1 MVVETKKS
9 LGQHWLHDP
18 ASLQAMVDAADVQPG
33 QTVLEIGPGTGT
45 LTEYLLA
52 AGVRVVA
59 LEFDQDLLPG
69 LQNRFEGDANFS
81 LVHGDIRTFNLT
93 ELPVGYKVVANIPYY
108 LTSNL
113 VQLLSESSNPPACAV
128 LLIQKEV
135 AERACAQ
142 PGNMSI
148 LSITTQFYW
157 QASLGPLVPAA
168 LFTPPPKVDS
178 QILILQGRPEPL
190 FPDVE
195 PRAFFRLV
203 KAGFSQKRKTLV
215 NSLSGGLH
223 LEKDQIKSL
232 LDMCKITQSAR
243 PQQLH
248 LSDWYSLY
256 LALNT

>member
-1 MVVETKKS
+1 
-9 LGQHWLHDP
+9 
-18 ASLQAMVDAADVQPG
+18 MVDAADVQPPNSARNRSRYRHTH
-33 QTVLEIGPGTGT
+33 Q
-45 LTEYLLA
+45 YLLA

-113 VQLLSESSNPPACAV
+113 VQLLGESSNPPGLCCA
-128 LLIQKEV
+128 INSEGS

-148 LSITTQFYW
+148 LHNNNFIGRPVW
-157 QASLGPLVPAA
+157 GRWVPTA

-178 QILILQGRPEPL
+178 QILILQGRPELL

-195 PRAFFRLV
+195 PRAFWLV
-203 KAGFSQKRKTLV
+203 KADLV
-215 NSLSGGLH
+215 R
-223 LEKDQIKSL
+223 
-232 LDMCKITQSAR
+232 SAK
-243 PQQLH
+243 H
-248 LSDWYSLY
+248 F
-256 LALNT
+256 

>member
-1 MVVETKKS
+1 M
-9 LGQHWLHDP
+9 
-18 ASLQAMVDAADVQPG
+18 
-33 QTVLEIGPGTGT
+33 
-45 LTEYLLA
+45 A
-52 AGVRVVA
+52 AGVEVVA

-148 LSITTQFYW
+148 SSITTQFYW
-157 QASLGPLVPAA
+157 QASLGPLVPTA
-168 LFTPPPKVDS
+168 LFTPHQS
-178 QILILQGRPEPL
+178 G
-190 FPDVE
+190 FPDSNFTG
-195 PRAFFRLV
+195 A
-203 KAGFSQKRKTLV
+203 
-215 NSLSGGLH
+215 SGAAIPG
-223 LEKDQIKSL
+223 
-232 LDMCKITQSAR
+232 R
-243 PQQLH
+243 
-248 LSDWYSLY
+248 
-256 LALNT
+256 